1 MTVDADVIRDAA
13 IPVDV
18 TTPVDVTIPVAATM
32 VGVPPCLA
40 VVEITVPVFSGS
52 SACCAAVE
60 TTMAV
65 DATTTDAAMTAAGSS
80 SFFCFAAEITD
91 ADAADFFLAK
101 GAEVTSSALY
111 VAVF

>member
-1 MTVDADVIRDAA
+1 MTADVDVIRDAA
-13 IPVDV
+13 I
-18 TTPVDVTIPVAATM
+18 PVDVTIPVAATM

-40 VVEITVPVFSGS
+40 VVEVTVPVSSGS
-52 SACCAAVE
+52 SACCVAVAE

-65 DATTTDAAMTAAGSS
+65 DVTTTDAAMTAAGSS
-80 SFFCFAAEITD
+80 SFFCFAVEITD